1 VAVVVDAVVAA
12 EETLVMTGDVL
23 VGVTLSTATRSAAS
37 FNCAVRPEMTQV
49 GTAAFVSFEDVT
61 ELQRPELAETDR
73 VTITLD
79 WRFEEPLAALFV
91 VVKGDWLGAFADRC
105 ASLGISVLS
114 DDLRGT
120 SPRAEGVVVA
130 ERPADV
136 EGRSMRFESRPGHGA
151 VKRWLPELAGGDGF
165 AVSQALQYVAS
176 SAGQGGIGI
185 DGMTFRELRKNA
197 PSLWKLYLGFGA
209 CPERVQD
216 AWWAA
221 ARARAVPRIHP

>member
-1 VAVVVDAVVAA
+1 MADAVDAVGVA
-12 EETLVMTGDVL
+12 EETSVMTGDVL
-23 VGVTLSTATRSAAS
+23 VGVTRSTATLSAAN
-37 FNCAVRPEMTQV
+37 FNCSVRPDTTPV
-49 GTAAFVSFEDVT
+49 GAAAFVPFEEVVDLARS
-61 ELQRPELAETDR
+61 ELSETDR

-105 ASLGISVLS
+105 ASLGVSVLS
-114 DDLRGT
+114 DDLSGT
-120 SPRAEGVVVA
+120 SPRAEGVVVV
-130 ERPADV
+130 ERP
-136 EGRSMRFESRPGHGA
+136 GRSMRFESRPGRGT

-176 SAGQGGIGI
+176 SEGQGGIGI
-185 DGMTFRELRKNA
+185 GGMAFRELRKNA

-209 CPERVQD
+209 CPERIQD

-221 ARARAVPRIHP
+221 ARARATPHP